1 MRFDIPTWVDGMIL
15 NSQDQYKGFLVVSNM
30 GIRVLTQSG
39 YLIFSIALILL
50 AGCSAADNTVAKI
63 PATSKTGKITPSS
76 TIVPTI
82 TTTPQPTETSTPTMI
97 YTATK
102 TMTSTQTATKTLTPT
117 ITLTLTPPEGFV
129 DVAQAN
135 CRYGPGA
142 AYLYKFGLYQGIS
155 VKILGR
161 TDRGDWVYVLPLW
174 YEDGCW
180 IKADLLEVSG
190 DIFKV
195 EVNHGSLPFSDIY
208 PPPWITEVRR
218 DGDEVF
224 LAWSDVRMTV
234 DKYRGYLIEAW
245 LCVDGKLVFTPLNID
260 GLVVVLTDEPGC
272 SEPSWGRIYSA
283 EKHGYSKWRTIPWPA
298 HEPSPTK
305 LP

>member
-1 MRFDIPTWVDGMIL
+1 MKRM
-15 NSQDQYKGFLVVSNM
+15 VSVRS
-30 GIRVLTQSG
+30 I
-39 YLIFSIALILL
+39 YFIFSIVVILIT
-50 AGCSAADNTVAKI
+50 GCSVASQASSTSTPEII
-63 PATSKTGKITPSS
+63 PPSS
-76 TIVPTI
+76 TITPTR
-82 TTTPQPTETSTPTMI
+82 TTTPLPTETTPPTMTS
-97 YTATK
+97 TATK
-102 TMTSTQTATKTLTPT
+102 TMTPTQTATMTLTPT
-117 ITLTLTPPEGFV
+117 ITLTLPPPEGFV

-155 VKILGR
+155 VEILGR

-190 DIFKV
+190 DIFSV
-195 EVNHGSLPFSDIY
+195 EVDYGSLPFSFIY

-224 LAWSDVRMTV
+224 LGWSDVRMTV
-234 DKYRGYLIEAW
+234 DKYRGYLLEAW
-245 LCVDGKLVFTPLNID
+245 LCEDGELVFTPLNID
-260 GLVVVLTDEPGC
+260 GLVVVLTDEAGC

-283 EKHGYSKWRTIPWPA
+283 EKHGYSKWRIIPWPA
-298 HEPSPTK
+298 HEPTPTAM
-305 LP
+305 P

>member
-1 MRFDIPTWVDGMIL
+1 M
-15 NSQDQYKGFLVVSNM
+15 
-30 GIRVLTQSG
+30 
-39 YLIFSIALILL
+39 
-50 AGCSAADNTVAKI
+50 AGCSMVDTAATQT
-63 PATSKTGKITPSS
+63 PTTSPINITTPSS
-76 TIVPTI
+76 TIAPTR
-82 TTTPQPTETSTPTMI
+82 TSTALPTET
-97 YTATK
+97 ATL
-102 TMTSTQTATKTLTPT
+102 TMTSTTTKTLTPT
-117 ITLTLTPPEGFV
+117 QTATITRTPTITLTPTPPEGFV
-129 DVAQAN
+129 NVAQAN

-155 VKILGR
+155 VEILGR

-190 DIFKV
+190 DIFNV

-245 LCVDGKLVFTPLNID
+245 LCVDGKLIFTPLNID
-260 GLVVVLTDEPGC
+260 GLVVVLTDEAGC